1 MVCVCVCGENMCEK
15 ENHKRKQ
22 EIQEE
27 ESWLPLWMEIVVV

>member
-1 MVCVCVCGENMCEK
+1 MCEK